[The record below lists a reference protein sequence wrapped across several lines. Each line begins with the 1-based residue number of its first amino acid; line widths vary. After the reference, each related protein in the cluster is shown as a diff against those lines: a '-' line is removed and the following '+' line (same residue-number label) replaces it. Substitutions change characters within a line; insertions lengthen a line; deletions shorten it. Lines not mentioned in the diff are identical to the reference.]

1 MSFSPLKTVVARSEG
16 ARGFRDDLYERLS
29 RKRVLAALT
38 ILPALGLFLFL
49 NMVPILWAIAAG
61 FFKIN
66 ALNPEWT
73 WVGLENYEI
82 ILTDDAFWG
91 AAWRGAIF
99 TGGSIV
105 IQLTVGVGLALLVNR
120 DFKHKYAARTIV
132 MFPYLVPTAV
142 LGFIAIWMNN
152 GTFGITNQ
160 ILQQLGLI
168 KEFIAW
174 YGTPDVVMEAVILTF
189 SWKFTIFVTIMVLAK
204 LQGIPDSFY
213 EAAEVSGATAWDK
226 FRDITLPHLKGV
238 IFIVLLLRGV
248 WTLNKFDIIWVLTRG
263 GPGDSTTTP
272 PVYVFETAFQ
282 SNNLGIAASVSV
294 LLFVVVGIV
303 AILYFAIL
311 NPEEEVRVE

>member
-1 MSFSPLKTVVARSEG
+1 MSFAPIKKFVAGSNQ
-16 ARGFRDDLYERLS
+16 ARGFRDGLYERLS

-38 ILPALGLFLFL
+38 IFPALFLFLFL

-66 ALNPEWT
+66 ALNPVWT

-82 ILTDDAFWG
+82 ILTDDRFW
-91 AAWRGAIF
+91 ASAWRGVVF
-99 TGGSIV
+99 TGGSIA
-105 IQLTVGVGLALLVNR
+105 IQLGVGVGLALLINE
-120 DFKHKYAARTIV
+120 DYKYKYAARTIV

-160 ILQQLGLI
+160 LLVQLG
-168 KEFIAW
+168 FITDYVAW
-174 YGTPDVVMEAVILTF
+174 YGTPDVVMAALVATF

-204 LQGIPDSFY
+204 LQSIPDSFY
-213 EAAEVSGATAWDK
+213 EAAEVSGASAWDK

-263 GPGDSTTTP
+263 GPGDETTTP

-282 SNNLGIAASVSV
+282 ANNLGIAASVSV
-294 LLFVVVGIV
+294 LLFVVVGFV
-303 AILYFAIL
+303 AVLYFAIL

>member
-1 MSFSPLKTVVARSEG
+1 MSFSPIKRAVAGSKQ
-16 ARGFRDDLYERLS
+16 ARGFRDGLYERLS
-29 RKRVLAALT
+29 RRRVLAALT
-38 ILPALGLFLFL
+38 ILPALFLFLFL

-66 ALNPEWT
+66 ALNPVWE
-73 WVGLENYEI
+73 WVGVANYEL
-82 ILTDDAFWG
+82 ILGDDAFWG
-91 AAWRGAIF
+91 AAWRGAVF
-99 TGGSIV
+99 TGGAIV
-105 IQLTVGVGLALLVNR
+105 IQLTLGVALALLIDR
-120 DFKHKYAARTIV
+120 DFKYKYAARTIV

-160 ILQQLGLI
+160 ILVSLGVI
-168 KEFIAW
+168 SEFIAW
-174 YGTPDVVMEAVILTF
+174 YGTTDIVMAAVITTF

-204 LQGIPDSFY
+204 LQSIPDSFY
-213 EAAEVSGATAWDK
+213 EAAEVSGATSWDK

-272 PVYVFETAFQ
+272 PVYVFEMAFQ
-282 SNNLGIAASVSV
+282 SNNLGLAASVSV

-303 AILYFAIL
+303 AILYFRIL